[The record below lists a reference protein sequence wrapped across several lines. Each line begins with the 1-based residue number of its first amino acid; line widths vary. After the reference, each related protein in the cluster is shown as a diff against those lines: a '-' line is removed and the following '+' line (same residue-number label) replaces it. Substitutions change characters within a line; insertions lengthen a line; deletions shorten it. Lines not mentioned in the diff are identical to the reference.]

1 MFVTVTP
8 TSDVASVDDL
18 KDLAI
23 AQIGSDYK
31 DWKIVDVSPQLY
43 RINSN
48 YCTID
53 MQALSKQAGGT
64 SLLFADGAFYQYGK
78 VYGFSNSERVRVYND
93 PATRKW
99 YERKCDV
106 DIILAPSNGYS
117 SYNINVKTLTGKT
130 VVLAGLMPSDTI
142 DDVKTKIWKM
152 EGIPIDQQR
161 LIYTTGQHLE
171 DGRTLSEYNILA
183 GATLQ
188 LVLRLR
194 GGMYHPSSGKEGL
207 NELESQASVKVKYG
221 PDESDVIQIELN
233 SDDTC
238 DALLERVK
246 EKVSAIHN
254 LQKQIDSIKGG
265 GKSIEASP
273 PKKKQKTEEL

>member
-23 AQIGSDYK
+23 AQIGRNYE
-31 DWKIVDVSPQLY
+31 DWKIIDASPQLY
-43 RINSN
+43 K
-48 YCTID
+48 ID
-53 MQALSKQAGGT
+53 SKYSSVDIQALSEQDGGT

-78 VYGFSNSERVRVYND
+78 VNGFSNSERVHEYN
-93 PATRKW
+93 PASLEW

-106 DIILAPSNGYS
+106 DITLAPSKG
-117 SYNINVKTLTGKT
+117 YNIYVKTLTGKII
-130 VVLAGLMPSDTI
+130 VLVRLKPSDTI
-142 DDVKTKIWKM
+142 DDVKTNIQDK
-152 EGIPIDQQR
+152 EGIPADHQR
-161 LIYTTGQHLE
+161 LIYSGKQLE
-171 DGRTLSEYNILA
+171 DGRTLSDYNILT
-183 GATLQ
+183 GATMH

-194 GGMYHPSSGKEGL
+194 GGMYHPSSGREGL

-221 PDESDVIQIELN
+221 PNESDVIQIELN
-233 SDDTC
+233 RDETC
-238 DALLERVK
+238 EALLERVK
-246 EKVSAIHN
+246 EKVSAIHD

-273 PKKKQKTEEL
+273 KKKQKTEEA